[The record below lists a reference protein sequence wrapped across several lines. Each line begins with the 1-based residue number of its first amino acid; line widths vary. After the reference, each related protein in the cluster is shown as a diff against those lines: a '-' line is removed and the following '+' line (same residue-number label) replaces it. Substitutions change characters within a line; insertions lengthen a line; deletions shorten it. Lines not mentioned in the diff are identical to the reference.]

1 MKIAAKNDRLVALTL
16 VVGVLALALWFL
28 LRGRDLSAEGPI
40 RIAALHQLSGTMG
53 ASGRPLVDA
62 LRVAVDELNAGGGL
76 LGRRVELTVLD
87 ATGDAARTAQIAD
100 QLIGQAGVKA
110 LFACWTSACRK
121 AVKPVVERHR
131 HLMFYPVQYEGLEA
145 SPHLVYLG
153 AAPNQQIIPGTHW
166 AMQSFGKKVYLL
178 GSDYVFPRT
187 ANRIIADVVRAEGG
201 TIVGERYVA
210 LGEREF
216 GAIADE
222 LARLQPDVILNTI
235 NGDSNLGLFTQLRRS
250 GLSQLPVL
258 SFSMAEP
265 EIAELGPEAFHP
277 RHYAVWGYFESIT
290 SEDNRRFLKTFK
302 SRFGVGRAV
311 SDPVVSSY
319 LSVLLWAEGVRRAG
333 SVEPA
338 EVNAVLP
345 RLTLPGPFGVTA
357 VDARTRHVWRPFG
370 IGQAN
375 REGRFDLVVTPGMA
389 LRPVPFPGFR
399 SREAWLDLTA
409 QLAERSAGQR

>member
-1 MKIAAKNDRLVALTL
+1 MALTF
-16 VVGVLALALWFL
+16 VVCVLILSLSFIF
-28 LRGRDLSAEGPI
+28 RGRDLSPEGPI

-62 LRVAVDELNAGGGL
+62 LRVAVDELNAAGGL
-76 LGRRVELTVLD
+76 LGRQVELTVRD

-100 QLIGQAGVKA
+100 QLIGGQGVKA

-121 AVKPVVERHR
+121 AVKPVVESRR

-145 SPHLVYLG
+145 SPNMVYLG

-166 AMQSFGKKVYLL
+166 AMKNFGKKVYLL
-178 GSDYVFPRT
+178 GSDYVFPKT

-201 TIVGERYVA
+201 RIVGERYVA
-210 LGEREF
+210 FGEREF
-216 GAIADE
+216 AAIAGE
-222 LARLQPDVILNTI
+222 IARLKPDVILNTI
-235 NGDSNLGLFTQLRRS
+235 NGDSNLAFFRQLSRA
-250 GLSQLPVL
+250 GLSLTPVL

-265 EIAELGPEAFHP
+265 EIAELGADAFHP
-277 RHYAVWGYFESIT
+277 RHYAVWGYFESIA
-290 SEDNRRFLKTFK
+290 SDDNRRFLKTFMA
-302 SRFGVGRAV
+302 RFGADRAV
-311 SDPVVSSY
+311 SDPVVASY

-333 SVEPA
+333 SVEVA

-357 VDARTRHVWRPFG
+357 VDARTRHVWRPVG

-399 SREAWLDLTA
+399 SREAWHELTA
-409 QLAERSAGQR
+409 QLAERSAGPQ

>member
-1 MKIAAKNDRLVALTL
+1 VKIAVKNDRLVALTL
-16 VVGVLALALWFL
+16 VVGVLVLALWFI

-100 QLIGQAGVKA
+100 QLIARQGVKA

-121 AVKPVVERHR
+121 AVKPVVESRR

-145 SPHLVYLG
+145 SPNLVYLG

-166 AMQSFGKKVYLL
+166 AMKNFGKRVYLL

-216 GAIADE
+216 GAIAGE
-222 LARLQPDVILNTI
+222 LARLKPEMILNTI
-235 NGDSNLGLFTQLRRS
+235 NGDSNLAFFRQLRSS

-277 RHYAVWGYFESIT
+277 RHFAVWGYFESIAG
-290 SEDNRRFLKTFK
+290 EDNRRFLKTFK
-302 SRFGVGRAV
+302 SRFGAGRAV
-311 SDPVVSSY
+311 SDPVLSSY

-333 SVEPA
+333 SVEAA

-357 VDARTRHVWRPFG
+357 VDASTRHVWRPFG

-375 REGRFDLVVTPGMA
+375 REGGFDLVVTPGMA

-399 SREAWLDLTA
+399 SREAWLELTA
-409 QLAERSAGQR
+409 QLERSAGQQ